1 MNLLEIPHFGR
12 GKDVNSCVKQLLA
25 LVHRVILWME
35 RHVSIDV
42 DLIAEITGLP
52 IDGRKTIAIHG

>member
-12 GKDVNSCVKQLLA
+12 GKDVNSCVKHNFS
-25 LVHRVILWME
+25 LVDGGIFWME

-42 DLIAEITGLP
+42 DLIADITSLS
-52 IDGRKTIAIHG
+52 IDGEKPK